1 MILFLKKFQI
11 IKALIF
17 IPLLFVVLKVK
28 SVEQS
33 NDNPSKNKYCA
44 DVKDG
49 KLVVLQEDKML
60 EAEVTLGNGSRIT
73 PEANLIQKDG
83 TTMMLKA
90 GECVDIDGNIIKPTK
105 ENVKKEIKKID

>member
-1 MILFLKKFQI
+1 MILFLKKLQI

-28 SVEQS
+28 AGEQ
-33 NDNPSKNKYCA
+33 NPSKNKYC
-44 DVKDG
+44 VEIKDG
-49 KLVVLQEDKML
+49 KLVVMQEDKIIM
-60 EAEVTLGNGSRIT
+60 EEVTLGNGSRIT

-83 TTMMLKA
+83 TAVVLKA
-90 GECVDIDGNIIKPTK
+90 GECVDIDGSIIKPTK